1 MMKKMEKPSIQMMA
15 NAGACAAAKN
25 NVWIALGTGAYVGGL
40 PAYLVCNAPALCTL
54 KLGGPAV

>member
-25 NVWIALGTGAYVGGL
+25 NIWIALGTGGYAIGL
-40 PAYLVCNAPALCTL
+40 PAYLMCNAPALCTL